1 MKQVSLVVLVL
12 VFILGL
18 AGCGKD
24 DPNTAKL
31 EEMKQ
36 ANAALEQRVA
46 KAEGELASV
55 SDRLNKAEI
64 ALQQMNERVRDAE
77 AVIDKTTSRMDRVES
92 H

>member
-1 MKQVSLVVLVL
+1 MKKVSLIVVLLAV
-12 VFILGL
+12 VLGL

-24 DPNTAKL
+24 DPNVAKL
-31 EEMKQ
+31 EEVKQ
-36 ANAALEQRVA
+36 TNAALEQRVA

-55 SDRLNKAEI
+55 GDRLNKAEI

-77 AVIDKTTSRMDRVES
+77 AVIDKMTSRMDRVES